1 MRRTSFASE
10 SESSQHPAS
19 EGALAERPLF
29 VGFELTKV
37 RGRALAD
44 PRSRPAAP
52 APARSPRPRPWGTQS
67 RSGCPESSRSW
78 RPIFRATAE
87 VLRPH
92 PARIARWPPRFRYAC
107 GQRCHTRSHRGG
119 QRPNPSFHRPDQQSP
134 DRVFVE
140 GLAWDQ
146 IKGRHGGLASQPA
159 GLSER
164 GSPTRK
170 ETKTLG
176 FPLTLEGCKSQRPC
190 LAWPHLKIRTKMM
203 MIRIRTT
210 TPPPMY
216 IDSPFLFGE

>member
-52 APARSPRPRPWGTQS
+52 APARSPDPGHGARS
-67 RSGCPESSRSW
+67 RGAAVRRVHDRGVRSSGLRRKCSDRIRLESRDGRRASATCAGSVAIRVVIAEDSVQTLPSTGPTNSLLTGFSSRAW
-78 RPIFRATAE
+78 RGI
-87 VLRPH
+87 
-92 PARIARWPPRFRYAC
+92 
-107 GQRCHTRSHRGG
+107 RSRGDTEG
-119 QRPNPSFHRPDQQSP
+119 WLPSP
-134 DRVFVE
+134 
-140 GLAWDQ
+140 
-146 IKGRHGGLASQPA
+146 